1 MSDFYEINLIDWENK
16 EDMRHRE
23 WSEKYKYAS
32 IEGFKNRG
40 KKESDIIFLEWGNDL
55 DEVLE
60 NINTFQQVDKLK
72 IRVTKY
78 RREEN
83 D

>member
-1 MSDFYEINLIDWENK
+1 MSDFYENDLIEWENK
-16 EDMRHRE
+16 EDMRHQE

>member
-1 MSDFYEINLIDWENK
+1 MSDFYETDLTEWENK
-16 EDMRHRE
+16 QDTLHRE
-23 WSEKYKYAS
+23 WGEKYKYAS
-32 IEGFKNRG
+32 VEGFKNRG

-78 RREEN
+78 KRDKN

>member
-1 MSDFYEINLIDWENK
+1 MSDFYETELIAYENK
-16 EDMRHRE
+16 QDMRHRE

-40 KKESDIIFLEWGNDL
+40 KKEDDVIFLEWANDL

-60 NINTFQQVDKLK
+60 NINTFQQVDNLK

>member
-1 MSDFYEINLIDWENK
+1 MSDYYETDLIVWENK

-32 IEGFKNRG
+32 IEGFINRG
-40 KKESDIIFLEWGNDL
+40 KRENDIIFLEWGNDL

-78 RREEN
+78 RRDQN

>member
-1 MSDFYEINLIDWENK
+1 MSDFYETDLTEWENK
-16 EDMRHRE
+16 QDTLHRE
-23 WSEKYKYAS
+23 WGEKYKYAS
-32 IEGFKNRG
+32 VEGFKNRG
-40 KKESDIIFLEWGNDL
+40 KKEDDIIFLEWANDL

-60 NINTFQQVDKLK
+60 NINIFQQVDKLK

-78 RREEN
+78 KRDKN

>member
-1 MSDFYEINLIDWENK
+1 MSDFYETELIAWENK

-40 KKESDIIFLEWGNDL
+40 KKESDIMFLEWGNDL

-78 RREEN
+78 KRDQN

>member
-1 MSDFYEINLIDWENK
+1 MSDYYETDLIVWENK

-32 IEGFKNRG
+32 IEGFINRG
-40 KKESDIIFLEWGNDL
+40 KRESDIIFLEWGNDL

-60 NINTFQQVDKLK
+60 NIDTFQQVDKLK

-78 RREEN
+78 KR
-83 D
+83 DQDD

>member
-1 MSDFYEINLIDWENK
+1 MSDFYETALIEYENK
-16 EDMRHRE
+16 QDMRHRE

-32 IEGFKNRG
+32 VEGFRNRG
-40 KKESDIIFLEWGNDL
+40 KKEDDIIFLEWANDL

-60 NINTFQQVDKLK
+60 NINTFQQVDNLK

-78 RREEN
+78 RREDN

>member
-1 MSDFYEINLIDWENK
+1 MSDFYEIELIEWENK

-32 IEGFKNRG
+32 VEGFRNRG
-40 KKESDIIFLEWGNDL
+40 KREDDIIFLEWANDL
-55 DEVLE
+55 DEVIE
-60 NINTFQQVDKLK
+60 NINIFQQVDKLK

-78 RREEN
+78 RREGN

>member
-1 MSDFYEINLIDWENK
+1 MSDYHETELIAYENK
-16 EDMRHRE
+16 QDMMHRE
-23 WSEKYKYAS
+23 WGEKYKYAS

-55 DEVLE
+55 DEVLK
-60 NINTFQQVDKLK
+60 NINTFQKVDKLK

-78 RREEN
+78 KRGQN

>member
-1 MSDFYEINLIDWENK
+1 MSDYYETELIVWENK

-32 IEGFKNRG
+32 IEGFKNKG
-40 KKESDIIFLEWGNDL
+40 KQESDIIFLEWADNL
-55 DEVLE
+55 DDVLK
-60 NINTFQQVDKLK
+60 NIDIFQRVDKLK

-78 RREEN
+78 KRIKH

>member
-1 MSDFYEINLIDWENK
+1 MSDFYETELIAYENK
-16 EDMRHRE
+16 QDMMHRE

>member
-1 MSDFYEINLIDWENK
+1 MSDYYETDLLIWENK
-16 EDMRHRE
+16 QDTLHRE
-23 WSEKYKYAS
+23 WGEKYKYAS

-78 RREEN
+78 KR
-83 D
+83 DQK

>member
-1 MSDFYEINLIDWENK
+1 MSDFYETDLKVWENK

-32 IEGFKNRG
+32 VEGFKNKG
-40 KKESDIIFLEWGNDL
+40 KKESDIIFLEWADNL
-55 DEVLE
+55 DEVLK
-60 NINTFQQVDKLK
+60 NIDEFQQVDKLK

-78 RREEN
+78 KRGQN